1 MSMVGREA
9 NEITLFIGENA
20 LHPAKHLL
28 PEVKQLE
35 VRCHPMYAD
44 FCSASFYTL
53 TSGTH
58 GRPTCRVKH
67 IKVKQKALE
76 VGSMC

>member
-1 MSMVGREA
+1 MDRSSQR
-9 NEITLFIGENA
+9 IFL
-20 LHPAKHLL
+20 
-28 PEVKQLE
+28 
-35 VRCHPMYAD
+35 Y
-44 FCSASFYTL
+44 SL